1 MPLRPGLSPDDV
13 FHYLQ
18 GVGRCFQ
25 AMLAFGQAGHEIRDV
40 HTLLEAGGKL
50 MDLVLFGV
58 LRQPTPAP
66 AEMKE
71 EKKVTL

>member
-1 MPLRPGLSPDDV
+1 
-13 FHYLQ
+13 
-18 GVGRCFQ
+18 
-25 AMLAFGQAGHEIRDV
+25 MLACGQAGHEIRDV

-66 AEMKE
+66 AGMKE